1 MIILGISFIRLV
13 QRKTLVLIWS
23 LESCWARFISEKV
36 NHPGV
41 PVLYGWESQVGVL
54 FYIYSFLFCDRTWVE
69 FMSIS
74 TWLAGF
80 SAGTPGFSAGTP
92 GFPPSP
98 KLDSVKNI
106 CSLVTVLWDH
116 AWPFDDSVRH
126 LFICIRLALDWVKP
140 VSSPVGIYGSER
152 VKANKW
158 FSHWLP
164 LCCLTLKNQF
174 IKFPL

>member
-1 MIILGISFIRLV
+1 MIILGISFILV
-13 QRKTLVLIWS
+13 QRKTLVLIWL
-23 LESCWARFISEKV
+23 LESCWARLISEKV
-36 NHPGV
+36 NHPGG

-54 FYIYSFLFCDRTWVE
+54 FYIYAFLFCDRTWVE

-116 AWPFDDSVRH
+116 TWPFDDSVRH
-126 LFICIRLALDWVKP
+126 LLICIRLALDWVKP